1 MTNAAPSPR
10 GSRFGDGR
18 ETLSLIGFRL
28 LGMSMLAHLSRSAV
42 TPSHPIQGGDPF
54 GRDASAWRTA
64 LIAPP
69 GLFRDGFAHLI
80 ATCVAEIRLECHDS
94 VEDLV
99 PGSTRLGLLAF
110 DPGACSREA
119 LSAKLEALRARCD
132 GAPIGLVTR
141 DDRAPGAAGLGMLGV
156 AGVVSLSASVE
167 VAVAAVR
174 LMSVGGYCLPPEAL
188 SAATHPI
195 AYDVAEEVETESPL
209 KGASTI
215 DEPAGLRHDLTAR
228 ERDVLQSLRSGHQ
241 NKIIAYELGI
251 SESTVKV
258 HLRNIMKK
266 LNASNRTQVA
276 LGGQLFFDRS
286 SAPVYAAVA
295 PRVEFDRDLPE
306 SAHSVPRIESEVDIR
321 RLA

>member
-1 MTNAAPSPR
+1 
-10 GSRFGDGR
+10 
-18 ETLSLIGFRL
+18 
-28 LGMSMLAHLSRSAV
+28 MLAQFSIPAFD
-42 TPSHPIQGGDPF
+42 PSHPFHGAETLGCATSP
-54 GRDASAWRTA
+54 RRVA
-64 LIAPP
+64 LVAPP

-80 ATCVAEIRLECHDS
+80 ATCVAEVRLECRDRA
-94 VEDLV
+94 EDV
-99 PGSTRLGLLAF
+99 VAGSARLALLAF
-110 DPGACSREA
+110 DPNACSREA
-119 LSAKLEALRARCD
+119 LGVRIEALRARCG
-132 GAPIGLVTR
+132 GAPVGVVTP
-141 DDRAPGAAGLGMLGV
+141 DDRAPGAAALGALGV
-156 AGVVSLSASVE
+156 AGVVPLSAGVE

-174 LMSVGGYCLPPEAL
+174 LMSVGGYCLPPEVRPEAQMAPIQWF
-188 SAATHPI
+188 AADE
-195 AYDVAEEVETESPL
+195 AASERSVEEVSATDQRVS
-209 KGASTI
+209 
-215 DEPAGLRHDLTAR
+215 LRDDLTAR
-228 ERDVLQSLRSGHQ
+228 ERHVLRSLRLGHQ